1 MHRFIDGEDRMQ
13 RALLPHSLED
23 YVGEEN
29 PVRVIEVF
37 IDELDLPALGFSG
50 MTRGATGRPA
60 YHPSTLL
67 KIYLY
72 GYLNRVQSSRRLE
85 REAQR
90 NIELMWLTGRLAPD
104 FKTIAD
110 FRKDNGAAIR
120 SVCRQ
125 FVELCRGLKL
135 FTGAVVAIDGSKFK
149 AVNNRDKNYTVAKVT
164 GRMEQVNASIAR
176 YLRALDQ
183 ADREESDIAEAKSG
197 RLKEKIAGLR
207 RQMQALKAMEQRV
220 QDAPDQ
226 QVSLT
231 DPDARSM
238 ATSGKG
244 TATVGY
250 NVQIAVDAEHRLIVA
265 HEVINQG
272 SGRQQL
278 APMAFKAQQATGC
291 DKITALADRGYFN
304 GDQVL
309 SCERTGVAPI
319 VPKTLTSS
327 GAKRGFF
334 TRQDFIYNA
343 EHDHYTC
350 PAGAK
355 LTKIHRRV
363 DHTVDFDRYRHL
375 SACFTCPLRPRCTPT
390 PRRIIKRWEN
400 EDVLDRMQ
408 DRLDRMP
415 DAMGVRRQ
423 TVEHPFGTL
432 KAWMGATHFLTRTLD
447 KVRTEMS
454 LHVLAYNTQANDQ
467 DLRSGTAD
475 GGDQNLIASLK
486 LLASVCLSA
495 SALTPGKHGASTHTS
510 DAFSHGLGHEYAFGR
525 TRLDGSI
532 APFSAVPCGSGR
544 GVRSTQ

>member
-13 RALLPHSLED
+13 QTLLPNSLED
-23 YVGEEN
+23 YVSEEN

-37 IDELDLPALGFSG
+37 IDELDLAALGFAG
-50 MTRGATGRPA
+50 MTPAATGRPA

-90 NIELMWLTGRLAPD
+90 NIELMWLVGRLAPD

-120 SVCRQ
+120 AVCRQ
-125 FVELCRGLKL
+125 FVELCRQLGL
-135 FTGAVVAIDGSKFK
+135 FTRAVVAIDGSKFK

-164 GRMEQVNASIAR
+164 GRMEQVDASIAR
-176 YLRALDQ
+176 YLRALDRS
-183 ADREESDIAEAKSG
+183 DREESDVAEDKSV
-197 RLKEKIAGLR
+197 RLKEKIASLR
-207 RQMQALKAMEQRV
+207 RQMQALKAMEQTV

-244 TATVGY
+244 TATVGC
-250 NVQIAVDAEHRLIVA
+250 NVQIAVDAQHHLIVA

-272 SGRQQL
+272 YDRHQL
-278 APMAFKAQQATGC
+278 APMAFKAQEATGC
-291 DKITALADRGYFN
+291 EQVTALADRGYF
-304 GDQVL
+304 
-309 SCERTGVAPI
+309 
-319 VPKTLTSS
+319 
-327 GAKRGFF
+327 
-334 TRQDFIYNA
+334 IYDA

-355 LTKIHRRV
+355 LTKTKRRA
-363 DHTVDFDRYRHL
+363 DHTEDFDRYRHL

-415 DAMGVRRQ
+415 EAMGVRRQ

-454 LHVLAYNTQANDQ
+454 LHVLAYNIK
-467 DLRSGTAD
+467 RV
-475 GGDQNLIASLK
+475 IAIIGVEPLM
-486 LLASVCLSA
+486 AA
-495 SALTPGKHGASTHTS
+495 I
-510 DAFSHGLGHEYAFGR
+510 R
-525 TRLDGSI
+525 T
-532 APFSAVPCGSGR
+532 
-544 GVRSTQ
+544 

>member
-1 MHRFIDGEDRMQ
+1 MKRFVEGQDRSQ
-13 RALLPHSLED
+13 LILLPDCLDD
-23 YVGEEN
+23 YVGEDN
-29 PVRVIEVF
+29 PVRIVDAF
-37 IDELDLPALGFSG
+37 IDELDLTVLGFDG
-50 MTRGATGRPA
+50 VVPEVTGRPA

-110 FRKDNGAAIR
+110 FRKDNGAALR
-120 SVCRQ
+120 AVCGQ
-125 FVELCRGLKL
+125 FVELCRRLKL
-135 FTGAVVAIDGSKFK
+135 FTHAVVAIDGSKFK
-149 AVNNRDKNYTVAKVT
+149 AVNNRDKNYTVAKVI

-176 YLRALDQ
+176 YLRALDR
-183 ADREESDIAEAKSG
+183 ADREEGDVAEAKSV

-207 RQMQALKAMEQRV
+207 RQMHALKVMEQAV
-220 QDAPDQ
+220 QQAPDQ

-250 NVQIAVDAEHRLIVA
+250 NVQIAVDAEHHLIVA

-272 SGRQQL
+272 YDRHQL
-278 APMAFKAQQATGC
+278 APMAQQATGC
-291 DKITALADRGYFN
+291 EQVTALADRGYFS

-309 SCERTGVAPI
+309 SCEGTGIAPV

-327 GAKRGFF
+327 GAKRGLF
-334 TRQDFIYNA
+334 TRQDFIYDA
-343 EHDHYTC
+343 KHDHYTC

-355 LTKIHRRV
+355 LTKAKRRA
-363 DHTVDFDRYRHL
+363 DHTEDFDFYRHL
-375 SACFTCPLRPRCTPT
+375 SACFTCPLKSRCTPT
-390 PRRIIKRWEN
+390 KLRRIKRWEH

-415 DAMGVRRQ
+415 EAMDVRRQ

-432 KAWMGATHFLTRTLD
+432 KAWMGATHLLTRTLD
-447 KVRTEMS
+447 KVRTEVS
-454 LHVLAYNTQANDQ
+454 LLVLAYNLKRMITIFGVGPLMAAI
-467 DLRSGTAD
+467 RS
-475 GGDQNLIASLK
+475 
-486 LLASVCLSA
+486 
-495 SALTPGKHGASTHTS
+495 
-510 DAFSHGLGHEYAFGR
+510 
-525 TRLDGSI
+525 
-532 APFSAVPCGSGR
+532 
-544 GVRSTQ
+544 

>member
-13 RALLPHSLED
+13 PALLPHSLED
-23 YVGEEN
+23 YVDEEN

-37 IDELDLPALGFSG
+37 IDELDLAALGFSG
-50 MTRGATGRPA
+50 MTPAATGRPA

-120 SVCRQ
+120 AVCAQ
-125 FVELCRGLKL
+125 FVGLCRRLKL
-135 FTGAVVAIDGSKFK
+135 FTRAVVAIDGSKFK

-164 GRMEQVNASIAR
+164 GRMEQVDASIAR
-176 YLRALDQ
+176 YLRALDR
-183 ADREESDIAEAKSG
+183 ADREEGDVAEAKSV

-207 RQMQALKAMEQRV
+207 RQMQALKVMEQTV

-250 NVQIAVDAEHRLIVA
+250 NVQIAVDAEHHLIVA

-272 SGRQQL
+272 YDRHQL

-291 DKITALADRGYFN
+291 EQITALADRGYFN

-309 SCERTGVAPI
+309 SCEGTGVAPV
-319 VPKTLTSS
+319 VPKTLTSGS
-327 GAKRGFF
+327 TKRGFF
-334 TRQDFIYNA
+334 TGQDFIYDA
-343 EHDHYTC
+343 ENDHYTC
-350 PAGAK
+350 PAGQH
-355 LTKIHRRV
+355 LTRGQAPIRPLGRHRSLPSS
-363 DHTVDFDRYRHL
+363 DRLLHL
-375 SACFTCPLRPRCTPT
+375 SAQAPVHAEKAEAGQALGTRRRARRDAGSARPHARGHGRATTDRRTP
-390 PRRIIKRWEN
+390 
-400 EDVLDRMQ
+400 
-408 DRLDRMP
+408 
-415 DAMGVRRQ
+415 VRDPQ
-423 TVEHPFGTL
+423 G
-432 KAWMGATHFLTRTLD
+432 
-447 KVRTEMS
+447 
-454 LHVLAYNTQANDQ
+454 
-467 DLRSGTAD
+467 
-475 GGDQNLIASLK
+475 
-486 LLASVCLSA
+486 
-495 SALTPGKHGASTHTS
+495 
-510 DAFSHGLGHEYAFGR
+510 
-525 TRLDGSI
+525 LDGRH
-532 APFSAVPCGSGR
+532 PLPDPDPRQGPNRDEPPRPGL
-544 GVRSTQ
+544 